1 MLKAIIKASIN
12 FFVMNN
18 EATRR
23 CDELRVICYYD
34 NHRNEQ
40 HPGKKFFEHAS
51 GLEYS
56 PASFCYSDFLNIL
69 VFIISTF

>member
-1 MLKAIIKASIN
+1 MLKAIIKASIS

-18 EATRR
+18 EGTRR

-40 HPGKKFFEHAS
+40 HPGKKFLEHTSRLDFSLA
-51 GLEYS
+51 Y
-56 PASFCYSDFLNIL
+56 FCYSYLLNLL
-69 VFIISTF
+69 VLITSTF

>member
-1 MLKAIIKASIN
+1 MLKAIIKASIS
-12 FFVMNN
+12 FFVMNK

-40 HPGKKFFEHAS
+40 HPGKKF
-51 GLEYS
+51 
-56 PASFCYSDFLNIL
+56 LNMRQDLTIR
-69 VFIISTF
+69 